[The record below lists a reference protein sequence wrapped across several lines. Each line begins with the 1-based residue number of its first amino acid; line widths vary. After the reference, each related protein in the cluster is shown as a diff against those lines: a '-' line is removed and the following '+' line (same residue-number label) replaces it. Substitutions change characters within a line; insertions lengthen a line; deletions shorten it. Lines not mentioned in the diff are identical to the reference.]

1 MVDIFE
7 VILWMLV
14 QYQRTK
20 HRPRLWRQVMPVLL
34 NSEKHWWIFRVK
46 SGSTWGQMRSTQ
58 GRMGSKTY
66 LDFHFWYCL
75 SVGIVICAIC
85 CQLVFIHLSLKIRI
99 SHILWVILYESFQQ
113 YDMSHMT
120 GWVTWPGNGGWGCY
134 TRIRCSKTC
143 FTRTRTS
150 GSIKASII

>member
-1 MVDIFE
+1 MVGIFE

-20 HRPRLWRQVMPVLL
+20 HRPRLWRQEMPVLL
-34 NSEKHWWIFRVK
+34 NSEKVRWNSRSFGSNLGQFR
-46 SGSTWGQMRSTQ
+46 GQMTVKW
-58 GRMGSKTY
+58 GRMGSRTY
-66 LDFHFWYCL
+66 FNFHLWYCL
-75 SVGIVICAIC
+75 SVGIIICAIC

-99 SHILWVILYESFQQ
+99 SHILWVIQVSRV
-113 YDMSHMT
+113 M
-120 GWVTWPGNGGWGCY
+120 WPDRMGGRGSY
-134 TRIRCSKTC
+134 TRIKCSKTC